1 MTIDLYY
8 HPASGP
14 TRAVLMTAK
23 CLGVDLNL
31 KYVDLL
37 AGEQMKPEYLKMN
50 PQHGVPTIDDNGFY
64 LWESRAICTYLVN
77 KYSPDSPLY
86 PKDPKE
92 RALVDRLLYFDIGT
106 LYKAEGEY
114 LYPTLFMGKAEDP
127 EKKEAFEKT
136 LAFLEEFLSKT
147 PYVAGDHLTV
157 ADLSILAS
165 LTFAELKDFS
175 YAAYPKITAWLNKM
189 KSEVPDFKEINE
201 IPINEFKEVLRSK
214 K

>member
-1 MTIDLYY
+1 MPVDVYIF
-8 HPASGP
+8 PVSGP
-14 TRAVLMTAK
+14 CRAVLMTAK
-23 CLGVDLNL
+23 MIGLDVNKKILNL
-31 KYVDLL
+31 
-37 AGEQMKPEYLKMN
+37 AGGDQLKPEYIKMN
-50 PQHGVPTIDDNGFY
+50 PQHTVPTIDDNGFY
-64 LWESRAICTYLVN
+64 LWESRAVCTYLVN

-106 LYKAEGEY
+106 LYKAELEY
-114 LYPTLFMGKAEDP
+114 MYPILFLGKAGDP
-127 EKKEAFEKT
+127 EKKEAYEKT
-136 LAFLEEFLSKT
+136 VAFLEEFLSKT

-165 LTFAELKDFS
+165 LTFAELDDFS

-201 IPINEFKEVLRSK
+201 IPLNEFREALKSRK
-214 K
+214 